1 MKKEN
6 RDVTLYN
13 VLFPLWMILLFP
25 QMWLV
30 VLPGNFLV
38 DSLVLLISLAVLR
51 IPAKKRWYKHC
62 ILKIFGFG
70 LLADAIGAGYMLL
83 MVFVFEAGSSGS
95 ELLLSLPA
103 LVISG
108 VLIFVLNYFFT
119 FGIVGTRILD
129 KPLRLKMSLI
139 FAVVTAPYTFL
150 IPTDWLY

>member
-1 MKKEN
+1 MKKGN

-13 VLFPLWMILLFP
+13 VIFPLWMILLFP

-38 DSLVLLISLAVLR
+38 DSLVLLISLAALG

-83 MVFVFEAGSSGS
+83 MLLVFEAGSGGS
-95 ELLLSLPA
+95 ELILSLPA

-108 VLIFVLNYFFT
+108 VMIFVLNYFFT
-119 FGIVGTRILD
+119 FDIVGTHILD

-150 IPTDWLY
+150 VPAGWLQ

>member
-1 MKKEN
+1 MKKN

-38 DSLVLLISLAVLR
+38 DSLVLLITMAALK
-51 IPAKKRWYKHC
+51 IPSQKRWYKQC
-62 ILKIFGFG
+62 ILKIFGIG
-70 LLADAIGAGYMLL
+70 ILSDLVGAGYMLL
-83 MVFVFEAGSSGS
+83 MLIVFDVGSSGS

-108 VLIFVLNYFFT
+108 V
-119 FGIVGTRILD
+119 
-129 KPLRLKMSLI
+129 
-139 FAVVTAPYTFL
+139 
-150 IPTDWLY
+150 

>member
-1 MKKEN
+1 MKKN

-13 VLFPLWMILLFP
+13 MIFPFWMILLFP

-38 DSLVLLISLAVLR
+38 DSLVLLISLAVLG

-70 LLADAIGAGYMLL
+70 LLADAISAGYMLL
-83 MVFVFEAGSSGS
+83 MLWVFEAGSGGS
-95 ELLLSLPA
+95 ELFLSLPA

-108 VLIFVLNYFFT
+108 VMIFVLTYFFT
-119 FGIVGTRILD
+119 FDIVGTRILD
-129 KPLRLKMSLI
+129 KSLRLKMSLI

-150 IPTDWLY
+150 IPASWLY

>member
-1 MKKEN
+1 
-6 RDVTLYN
+6 
-13 VLFPLWMILLFP
+13 
-25 QMWLV
+25 
-30 VLPGNFLV
+30 
-38 DSLVLLISLAVLR
+38 
-51 IPAKKRWYKHC
+51 PAKKQWYKHC

-70 LLADAIGAGYMLL
+70 LLADVIGAGYMLL
-83 MVFVFEAGSSGS
+83 MLIVFEVGSSGS

-129 KPLRLKMSLI
+129 KSLRLKMSLI

-150 IPTDWLY
+150 IPASWLY

>member
-1 MKKEN
+1 MKKN

-25 QMWLV
+25 QMWLI
-30 VLPGNFLV
+30 VLPGNFLI
-38 DSLVLLISLAVLR
+38 DSIVLLISLAVLG
-51 IPAKKRWYKHC
+51 IPAKKQWYKHC

-70 LLADAIGAGYMLL
+70 LLADVIGAGYMLL
-83 MVFVFEAGSSGS
+83 MLFVFEVGSSGS

-108 VLIFVLNYFFT
+108 VLIFVLNYFFP
-119 FGIVGTRILD
+119 FNIVGTRILD
-129 KPLRLKMSLI
+129 KSLRLKMSLI

-150 IPTDWLY
+150 IPASWLY

>member
-13 VLFPLWMILLFP
+13 MIFPFWMILLFP

-83 MVFVFEAGSSGS
+83 MLWVFEAGSGGS
-95 ELLLSLPA
+95 ELLLSLSA

-108 VLIFVLNYFFT
+108 VMIFVLNYFFT
-119 FGIVGTRILD
+119 FDIVGTRILD

-150 IPTDWLY
+150 IPTGWLY

>member
-1 MKKEN
+1 MKKN

-13 VLFPLWMILLFP
+13 MIFPFWMILLFP

-38 DSLVLLISLAVLR
+38 DSLVLLISLAVLG

-70 LLADAIGAGYMLL
+70 LLADAISAGYMLL
-83 MVFVFEAGSSGS
+83 MLWVFEAGSGGS
-95 ELLLSLPA
+95 ELFLSLPA

-108 VLIFVLNYFFT
+108 VMIFVLNYFFT
-119 FGIVGTRILD
+119 FDIVGTRILD
-129 KPLRLKMSLI
+129 KSLRLKMSLI

-150 IPTDWLY
+150 IPASWLY

>member
-1 MKKEN
+1 MKKN

-25 QMWLV
+25 QMWLI

-38 DSLVLLISLAVLR
+38 DSLVLLISLAVLG
-51 IPAKKRWYKHC
+51 IPAKKQWYKHC

-70 LLADAIGAGYMLL
+70 LLADVIGAGYMLL
-83 MVFVFEAGSSGS
+83 MLIVFDVGSSGS

-119 FGIVGTRILD
+119 FDIVGTRILD
-129 KPLRLKMSLI
+129 KSLRLKMSLI

-150 IPTDWLY
+150 IPASWLY